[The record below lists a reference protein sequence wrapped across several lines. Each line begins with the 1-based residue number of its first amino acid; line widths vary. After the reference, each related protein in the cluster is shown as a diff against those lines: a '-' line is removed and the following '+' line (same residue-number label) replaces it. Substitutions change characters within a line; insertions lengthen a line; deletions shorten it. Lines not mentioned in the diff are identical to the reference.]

1 MCTIG
6 RFKINNK
13 GSIRYQSACNTINER
28 RDPLYDAFGTTEFV
42 LLLNEPI
49 CEDVGE
55 HTQDARGDETQVTLY
70 HSMLFRARGMFKGYV
85 CNRGVT
91 TYEVR
96 TLAMYVKQIYATP
109 TKRVVE

>member
-1 MCTIG
+1 M
-6 RFKINNK
+6 KHK
-13 GSIRYQSACNTINER
+13 
-28 RDPLYDAFGTTEFV
+28 
-42 LLLNEPI
+42 
-49 CEDVGE
+49 
-55 HTQDARGDETQVTLY
+55 VTLY

-96 TLAMYVKQIYATP
+96 TLAMYVKQIYTAP